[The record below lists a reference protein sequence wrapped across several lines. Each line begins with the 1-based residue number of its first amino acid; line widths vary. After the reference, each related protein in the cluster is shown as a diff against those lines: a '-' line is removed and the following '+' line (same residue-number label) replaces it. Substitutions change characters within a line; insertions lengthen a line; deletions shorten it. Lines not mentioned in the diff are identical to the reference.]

1 MVKYTHT
8 TFTSLSKTFFNYPF
22 EKYWVHGLAQADNS
36 DNIKDNSNY
45 ENKGKPLI
53 LLFTSDISEVKKGK
67 LALSSFDQKATNR
80 SKVLNVPGF
89 HHVGQIPS

>member
-53 LLFTSDISEVKKGK
+53 LLFTSDIFEVFTKKREP
-67 LALSSFDQKATNR
+67 ALSSFDQG
-80 SKVLNVPGF
+80 V
-89 HHVGQIPS
+89 